1 MIKVCNLEAQYIPHS
16 ISLFIFPCR
25 QMLGMFKVQVLRLS
39 FKIINRSL
47 RVALKIQIKDEEEQ
61 IYYCLIVNID
71 GEERNSNK
79 NSQLWWPLWMNYV
92 TPLAKIQFSSVA
104 QSCPTLQPHGLRH
117 ARSPCPSPT
126 PGVDSNSCP
135 LSWWCHPAIS
145 SSVDPSLPAFNLSQ
159 RQGLFQWVSSSHQ
172 MAKLLELQLQHQPFQ
187 WTPRTDFL

>member
-1 MIKVCNLEAQYIPHS
+1 
-16 ISLFIFPCR
+16 
-25 QMLGMFKVQVLRLS
+25 MLGTFKVQVLRLS

-104 QSCPTLQPHGLRH
+104 QLCPTLQPHGLRH

>member
-16 ISLFIFPCR
+16 ISLFIFHCR

-79 NSQLWWPLWMNYV
+79 NSQL
-92 TPLAKIQFSSVA
+92 
-104 QSCPTLQPHGLRH
+104 
-117 ARSPCPSPT
+117 
-126 PGVDSNSCP
+126 
-135 LSWWCHPAIS
+135 
-145 SSVDPSLPAFNLSQ
+145 
-159 RQGLFQWVSSSHQ
+159 
-172 MAKLLELQLQHQPFQ
+172 
-187 WTPRTDFL
+187 